1 MTDNSETS
9 GNGNHPPEVLRQ
21 ARRDRW
27 ATPLATVAAL
37 LHVFTGVVVFGW
49 FYFIA
54 PRYKWELDHLGAQL
68 SSDVIF
74 QIGLSDLLVNY
85 WYLLGHLFV
94 PVPIIS
100 FVFHAW
106 LARRLGL
113 RWACVSVIAVAIVI
127 LSNAVLSYSIL
138 RRALPFGYGQGVY
151 IDAGGV
157 F

>member
-9 GNGNHPPEVLRQ
+9 GNGNRPPEVLRQ

-54 PRYKWELDHLGAQL
+54 PRYKWELDQLGRQL
-68 SSDVIF
+68 SQDVIL
-74 QIGLSDLLVNY
+74 QISLSDFIVNY
-85 WYLLGHLFV
+85 AYLFAMLIV
-94 PVPIIS
+94 PIPIIS
-100 FVFHAW
+100 FVTHAW

-113 RWACVSVIAVAIVI
+113 RWACMSATAVAILI

-138 RRALPFGYGQGVY
+138 RYALPFGYGQGV
-151 IDAGGV
+151 DV
-157 F
+157 DVNVN